1 MYLLFFFNAE
11 KGEIEMFYLKQ
22 MVYFTWILYRWH
34 ALFYDE
40 FIYKMNLK
48 QW

>member
-11 KGEIEMFYLKQ
+11 KGEIEMFIWNKW
-22 MVYFTWILYRWH
+22 FISHEFLYRWH
-34 ALFYDE
+34 ALCYDE
-40 FIYKMNLK
+40 FIYKMNLE